1 MIKQLRYF
9 CTLLLIAV
17 ASVAWGDEVTA
28 TFTPSDFSGQG
39 TESTGSEITA
49 TIDGVTFACDKG
61 YGTTEIRCYS
71 GSTIKVSSEN
81 TITAISFSFTDGKN
95 GGLETSYSSLSTTS
109 WSKTLTSQ
117 ARMKKIVVTYAEP
130 GTAVE
135 VVAAPVFSPVGGAYT
150 TAQSVAIT
158 TMTEGA
164 TIYYTLDGSVPTEE
178 STVYTTPISVEGALT
193 IKAIAM
199 KEGMNNSPVETAK
212 YVVLDHAGT
221 EADPYTVA
229 DARKAIDAGAGL
241 TDVYAMGIVSEI
253 VEGYSTEFGNISF
266 NFVDENGNEEFL
278 EAFRCKGDEAANV
291 QVGDK
296 VVVKGTLTKFKNTYE
311 FGAGCELVSLTHAAY
326 PIILADDLT
335 LDYNATTGS
344 LYYTINNPVEG
355 VNLKATTSAD
365 WISDFVV
372 SDDMV
377 TFTAKVNDGTTDRTA
392 TITLSYEGAEDVD
405 VTVTQ
410 GHFVANYATLPFEFD
425 GGSAAIEST
434 PGLTQEG
441 LGSDYKSSPKLKFDD
456 TDDELVLHFDGVPG
470 TLTFDIKGNG
480 FSGGTFTVQTSKDGE
495 TYTDLESYTTL
506 TNTTQSEEFTNLASD
521 IRYIKWVYT
530 EKVNGNVALGNISLK
545 QYEAPQ
551 LYKLA
556 IANPEN
562 ITITANYGEE
572 ILTNGDA
579 AEVANG
585 TEITLALTIPEGY
598 GLESLTVA
606 GEEEGQTVTLTESA
620 VAEGVYT
627 FTMPAYNVTVSASV
641 VEVQTTTYVLAT
653 SITPGKHYIITNGT
667 DKAMGKQNSNNRAA
681 ADVTIADGKATVVS
695 NAGVYEFVINGNA
708 TDGYTILDENEASK
722 GYLYA
727 ASSSANQLRTQETN
741 NANGVWSIK
750 IDETGVATIKAQG
763 TNTRNLM
770 RYNSANTLFSCYA
783 NGQDDVYLYVK
794 ESEATVIP
802 GDVNKD
808 GQVTVDDLEALVKIL
823 LGTNTA
829 EDDYSM
835 EAAELDG
842 VEGITVADVSALVGI
857 LLGGE

>member
-17 ASVAWGDEVTA
+17 ASVAWSDEVTFVPA
-28 TFTPSDFSGQG
+28 DFNGQG
-39 TESTGSEITA
+39 TIETGSEITA
-49 TIDGVTFACDKG
+49 TIDGVTFTCDKG
-61 YGTTEIRCYS
+61 YGVEKHVRCYK
-71 GSTIKVSSEN
+71 GSTIKISSEN
-81 TITAISFSFTDGKN
+81 IITNIAFTFSGNNYT
-95 GGLETSYSSLSTTS
+95 GGLETTYSGLETNS
-109 WSKTLTSQ
+109 WSQENLASQ
-117 ARMKKIVVTYAEP
+117 ARFTKIVVTYVPA
-130 GTAVE
+130 GTSVE
-135 VVAAPVFSPVGGAYT
+135 VVAAPVFNPVGGVYT
-150 TAQSVAIT
+150 SAQSVAIT
-158 TMTEGA
+158 TATDGA

-178 STVYTTPISVEGALT
+178 STVYAAPISVDGAMT
-193 IKAIAM
+193 IKAVAM
-199 KEGMNNSPVETAK
+199 KEGMNNSSVETAE
-212 YVVLDHAGT
+212 YLLLNHAGT

-229 DARKAIDAGAGL
+229 DARKAIEAGKGMA
-241 TDVYAMGIVSEI
+241 DVYAMGVVSEI
-253 VEGYSTEFGNISF
+253 VTAYSTEFGNITF
-266 NFVDENGNEEFL
+266 NFVDENGAGEYL
-278 EAFRCKGDEAANV
+278 EAYRCKGEEAANV

-296 VVVKGTLTKFKNTYE
+296 VVVRGTLTKYGEIYE

-326 PIILADDLT
+326 PIIVADDLT
-335 LDYNATTGS
+335 LEYNATLDTLHYS
-344 LYYTINNPVEG
+344 VSNPVEG
-355 VNLKATTSAD
+355 VKLKAVTSAD
-365 WISDFVV
+365 WISDIVV
-372 SDDMV
+372 EEGLV
-377 TFTAKVNDGTTDRTA
+377 IFKTTVNEGSANRTA
-392 TITLSYEGAEDVD
+392 TMTLAYEGAEEVE
-405 VTVTQ
+405 VTITQ
-410 GHFVANYATLPFEFD
+410 GHFVADYATLPFEFD
-425 GGSAAIEST
+425 GGVGTIAT
-434 PGLTQEG
+434 TNGLTQTG
-441 LGSDYKSSPKLKFDD
+441 LGDDYGSSPKLKFDD

-480 FSGGTFTVQTSKDGE
+480 FSGGKFTVQTSKDGE

-506 TNTTQSEEFTNLASD
+506 STTQSEEFTNLASD

-530 EKVNGNVALGNISLK
+530 EKVNGNVALGNISLT

-562 ITITANYGEE
+562 VTITANYGEE

-579 AEVANG
+579 AEVENG
-585 TEITLALTIPEGY
+585 TEITLALSIPEGY

-620 VAEGVYT
+620 EAEGVYT
-627 FTMPAYNVTVSASV
+627 FTMPSYNVTVNATV

-695 NAGVYEFVINGNA
+695 NAGVYEFVIDDNA
-708 TDGYTILDENEASK
+708 TNGYTISDENEASK

-741 NANGVWSIK
+741 NANGVWSIE

-794 ESEATVIP
+794 DIP

-808 GQVTVDDLEALVKIL
+808 GFVTVDDLEALVKIL

>member
-1 MIKQLRYF
+1 MIKQLRYL

-17 ASVAWGDEVTA
+17 ASVAWGDEVTFVPA
-28 TFTPSDFSGQG
+28 DFSGQG
-39 TESTGSEITA
+39 TIDTGSEITA
-49 TIDGVTFACDKG
+49 TINGVTFACDKG
-61 YGTTEIRCYS
+61 YAVEKHVRCYK
-71 GSTIKVSSEN
+71 GGTIKISSEN
-81 TITAISFSFTDGKN
+81 IITSIAFTFSGSNYT
-95 GGLETSYSSLSTTS
+95 GGLETTYSGLETNS
-109 WSKTLTSQ
+109 WSQENLASQ
-117 ARMKKIVVTYAEP
+117 ARFTKIVVTYVPA

-253 VEGYSTEFGNISF
+253 VTPYSTEYSNITF

-326 PIILADDLT
+326 PIIVADDLT
-335 LDYNATTGS
+335 LEYNATLDTLHYS
-344 LYYTINNPVEG
+344 VSNPVEG
-355 VNLKATTSAD
+355 VKLKAVTSAD
-365 WISDFVV
+365 WISDIVV
-372 SDDMV
+372 EEGLV
-377 TFTAKVNDGTTDRTA
+377 IFKTTVNEGSADRTA
-392 TITLSYEGAEDVD
+392 TMTLAYEGAEEVE
-405 VTVTQ
+405 VTITQ
-410 GHFVANYATLPFEFD
+410 GHFVADYATLPFEFD
-425 GGSAAIEST
+425 GGVGAIAT
-434 PGLTQEG
+434 TNGLTQTG
-441 LGSDYKSSPKLKFDD
+441 LGTDYPSSPKLKFDG
-456 TDDELVLHFDGVPG
+456 TGDELVLHFDGIPG
-470 TLTFDIKGNG
+470 TLTFDIKGNV
-480 FSGGTFTVQTSKDGE
+480 FSGGKFTVQTSKDGE
-495 TYTDLESYTTL
+495 TYADLESYSEL
-506 TNTTQSEEFTNLASD
+506 GATQSEEFTNLASD

-530 EKVNGNVALGNISLK
+530 EKVDGNVALGNISLK

-562 ITITANYGEE
+562 VTITANYGEE

-585 TEITLALTIPEGY
+585 TEITLALSIPEGY

-620 VAEGVYT
+620 EAEGVYT
-627 FTMPAYNVTVSASV
+627 FTMPAYNVTVNATV

-695 NAGVYEFVINGNA
+695 NAGVYEFLINGNA
-708 TDGYTILDENEASK
+708 TDGYTISDENEASK

-741 NANGVWSIK
+741 NANGVWSIE

-794 ESEATVIP
+794 DIP

-808 GQVTVDDLEALVKIL
+808 GFVTVDDLEALVKIL

-829 EDDYSM
+829 EDDYNM
-835 EAAELDG
+835 EAADVNGDE
-842 VEGITVADVSALVGI
+842 EITVADVSALVDI

>member
-28 TFTPSDFSGQG
+28 TFAPSDFSGQG
-39 TESTGSEITA
+39 TSGTGSEISA
-49 TIDGVTFACDKG
+49 IVDGVTFACDKG
-61 YGTTEIRCYS
+61 FGTTEVRCYS
-71 GSTIKVSSEN
+71 GSTIKISSEN
-81 TITAISFSFTDGKN
+81 TITKIAFTFSGSYN
-95 GGLETSYSSLSTTS
+95 GGMDASYGGLSTTS

-117 ARMKKIVVTYAEP
+117 ARLKEIVVTYAEP

-135 VVAAPVFSPVGGAYT
+135 VVAAPVFNPAGGVYT
-150 TAQSVAIT
+150 SAQSVAIT
-158 TMTEGA
+158 TATDGA

-178 STVYTTPISVEGALT
+178 STVYAAPISVDGAMT
-193 IKAIAM
+193 IKAVAM
-199 KEGMNNSPVETAK
+199 KEGMNNSSVETAE
-212 YVVLDHAGT
+212 YLLLDHAGT

-229 DARKAIDAGAGL
+229 DARKAIEAGKGM
-241 TDVYAMGIVSEI
+241 TDVYAMGVVSEI
-253 VEGYSTEFGNISF
+253 VTAYSTEFGNITF
-266 NFVDENGNEEFL
+266 NFVDENGAAEYL
-278 EAFRCKGDEAANV
+278 EAYRCKGEEAANV

-296 VVVKGTLTKFKNTYE
+296 VVVRGTLTKYGEIYE

-326 PIILADDLT
+326 PIIVADDLT
-335 LDYNATTGS
+335 LEYNATLDTLHYS
-344 LYYTINNPVEG
+344 VSNPVEG
-355 VNLKATTSAD
+355 VKLKAATSAD
-365 WISDFVV
+365 WISDIVV
-372 SDDMV
+372 EEGLV
-377 TFTAKVNDGTTDRTA
+377 IFKTTVNEGTADRTA
-392 TITLSYEGAEDVD
+392 TMTLAYEGAEEVE
-405 VTVTQ
+405 VTITQ
-410 GHFVANYATLPFEFD
+410 GHFVADYATLPFEFD
-425 GGSAAIEST
+425 GGVGAIATTS
-434 PGLTQEG
+434 GLTQTG
-441 LGSDYKSSPKLKFDD
+441 LGTDYPSSPKLKFDG
-456 TDDELVLHFDGVPG
+456 TGDELVLHFDGVPG

-495 TYTDLESYTTL
+495 SYTDMESYSEL
-506 TNTTQSEEFTNLASD
+506 GATQSEEFTNLASD

-530 EKVNGNVALGNISLK
+530 EKVSGNVALGNISLK

-562 ITITANYGEE
+562 VTITANYGEE
-572 ILTNGDA
+572 ILTNGEA
-579 AEVANG
+579 AEVDNG
-585 TEITLALTIPEGY
+585 TEITLALTIPEGF

-620 VAEGVYT
+620 EAEGVYT
-627 FTMPAYNVTVSASV
+627 FTMPAYNVTVSATV
-641 VEVQTTTYVLAT
+641 VEVQTVTYVLAT

-681 ADVTIADGKATVVS
+681 ADVTIADDKATVVS
-695 NAGVYEFVINGNA
+695 NAGVYEFVIDVNA
-708 TDGYTILDENEASK
+708 TDGYTIFDENEASK

-727 ASSSANQLRTQETN
+727 ASSSSNYLRTQETN
-741 NANGVWSIK
+741 NANGVWSIE

-770 RYNSANTLFSCYA
+770 RYNSVNTLFSCYA
-783 NGQDDVYLYVK
+783 NGQDDVYLYEK
-794 ESEATVIP
+794 ESDATVVP

-808 GQVTVDDLEALVKIL
+808 GSVTVADLEALVKIL

-829 EDDYSM
+829 EDDYNM
-835 EAAELDG
+835 EAADVNGDE
-842 VEGITVADVSALVGI
+842 EITVGDVSALVDI